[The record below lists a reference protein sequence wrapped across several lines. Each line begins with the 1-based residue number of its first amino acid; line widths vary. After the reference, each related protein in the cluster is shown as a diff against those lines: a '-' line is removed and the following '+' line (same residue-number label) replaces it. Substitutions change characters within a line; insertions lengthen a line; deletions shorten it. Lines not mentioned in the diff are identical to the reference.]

1 MVLYLAVESNTVQR
15 LILIR
20 RSFFSSFP
28 TIYWVKKGDKP
39 VSYNG
44 GREVDDFVK
53 YIAKHATSELKGFDR
68 SGKAKKTEL

>member
-1 MVLYLAVESNTVQR
+1 MNLTSFVIPSTTNNHTTFL
-15 LILIR
+15 
-20 RSFFSSFP
+20 FFSSFP
-28 TIYWVKKGDKP
+28 TIFWVKKGDKP